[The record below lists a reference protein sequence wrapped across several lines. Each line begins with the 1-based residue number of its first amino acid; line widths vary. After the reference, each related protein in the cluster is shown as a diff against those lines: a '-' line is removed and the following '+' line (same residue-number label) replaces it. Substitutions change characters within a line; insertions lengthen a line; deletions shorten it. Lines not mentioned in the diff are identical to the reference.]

1 MFTLDAPSRPRFRLD
16 LMIARSL
23 ALIGLLFLMLRLA
36 WVGDDALITL
46 RAALNSSHG
55 WGAGFNVT
63 ESVQAYTHPLW
74 FVLWS
79 LIGSITGEWILTI
92 VLLGLVL
99 SLLSVLLILMTLKSV
114 PTVIGVATL
123 LAFSNAFMEYTTSGL
138 ENPMGWVFLGLL
150 TLGLGHACHSGS
162 AVGVKEGSLLGLA
175 LAGLFLTRFDLV
187 LLVFAMLLVTLWIQ
201 RHNVRFL
208 VTGILTA
215 ILPVVTWFTWSWTSY
230 HSLLPN
236 TFYAKQNLEIPSQE
250 LIIQGLRYLWVST
263 EFDPVTSAVI
273 IVGSLVLL
281 LIGTTFF
288 RAGILGVLVYLA
300 YVIYIGGD
308 FMAGR
313 FLAAPF
319 YLTVL
324 LIALFFTSNSSW
336 GDKNQPTGIERSHSN
351 MLTVGLVSLAILG
364 TLFIGGRAPI
374 AVLLPTDLRWLDQDQ
389 ANIYDTRSKFITLD
403 KGVGQWLMSLR
414 EPLQQPT
421 FSPVA
426 SVNSVAPLRDIRAA
440 ANAWPDFDSDL
451 MRKAKW
457 PNSDGSLNLLP
468 VEVGIA
474 CGLIGANSILTGP
487 TVHWIDTCALSDRF
501 LAGIPYESNNFQWFV
516 GHYVRDLP
524 QGYAEAIL
532 EGDPNLVADPL
543 EKDRLIKLWEQ
554 IR

>member
-1 MFTLDAPSRPRFRLD
+1 MSLT
-16 LMIARSL
+16 IARSL
-23 ALIGLLFLMLRLA
+23 ALIGFLFLMLRLA
-36 WVGDDALITL
+36 WVGDDALITM

-55 WGAGFNVT
+55 WGVGFNVT

-92 VLLGLVL
+92 MLLGIVL

-114 PTVIGVATL
+114 PAVLGGAML
-123 LAFSNAFMEYTTSGL
+123 LAFSNAFMEYTASGL
-138 ENPMGWVFLGLL
+138 ENPLGWVFLGLL
-150 TLGLGHACHSGS
+150 TLGLANAYKSGS
-162 AVGVKEGSLLGLA
+162 AMGLKQGILLGLA

-187 LLVFAMLLVTLWIQ
+187 LLVFAMLLVTLWVQ
-201 RHNVRFL
+201 RRNVKFL
-208 VTGILTA
+208 VSGFLA
-215 ILPVVTWFTWSWTSY
+215 AVVPAVIWFAWSWTSY

-236 TFYAKQNLEIPSQE
+236 TFYAKQNLEISFHE
-250 LIIQGLRYLWVST
+250 VIIQGFRYFWVST
-263 EFDPVTSAVI
+263 DFDPITSAVV

-281 LIGTTFF
+281 LMGTTFF
-288 RAGILGVLVYLA
+288 RAGVLGALLYLA

-324 LIALFFTSNSSW
+324 LIALFFTANSSW
-336 GDKNQPTGIERSHSN
+336 GAKTQPVGGERSHNN
-351 MLTVGLVSLAILG
+351 MLRVGLVSLAILG
-364 TLFIGGRAPI
+364 TLFVGGRAPI
-374 AVLLPTDLRWLDQDQ
+374 AVLTPTDLRWLDQDQ

-403 KGVGQWLMSLR
+403 KGLDQWLMTLR

-421 FSPVA
+421 FSSVA
-426 SVNSVAPLRDIRAA
+426 AVNSVAPLRDIRAA
-440 ANAWPDFDSDL
+440 ANAWPNFDPDL

-468 VEVGIA
+468 TDVGVI
-474 CGLIGANSILTGP
+474 CGLLGANSILTGP

-501 LAGIPYESNNFQWFV
+501 LAGIPYESDGYRWFV
-516 GHYVRDLP
+516 GHYVRGLP
-524 QGYAEAIL
+524 QGYAEAVS
-532 EGDPNLVADPL
+532 EGDANLVVDPM

>member
-1 MFTLDAPSRPRFRLD
+1 MFTLDPPAPKRLRLGLTLARFF
-16 LMIARSL
+16 

-79 LIGSITGEWILTI
+79 VIGSISGEWILTI
-92 VLLGLVL
+92 VLVGLVL
-99 SLLSVLLILMTLKSV
+99 SLISALLILMTVKSV
-114 PTVIGVATL
+114 PAVLGVATL

-138 ENPMGWVFLGLL
+138 ENPMGWVFLGIL
-150 TLGLGHACHSGS
+150 TLGLSRSCHSQSTAGIRD
-162 AVGVKEGSLLGLA
+162 GVLLGLA
-175 LAGLFLTRFDLV
+175 LAGLMLTRLDLI
-187 LLVFAMLLVTLWIQ
+187 LLIFAMLIFTLWTQ
-201 RHNVRFL
+201 RRNLRFL
-208 VTGILTA
+208 LTGFLATTLPILF
-215 ILPVVTWFTWSWTSY
+215 WFSWSWANY
-230 HSLLPN
+230 HSFLPN
-236 TFYAKQNLEIPSQE
+236 TFYAKQNLDIPAQE
-250 LIIQGLRYLWVST
+250 VMVQGIRYLWVST

-273 IVGSLVLL
+273 IIGSTALF

-288 RAGILGVLVYLA
+288 RAGAIGVLLYLT

-324 LIALFFTSNSSW
+324 LVALLVTSNSSRGW
-336 GDKNQPTGIERSHSN
+336 IRPTGIQGNRNN
-351 MLTVGLVSLAILG
+351 MLAVGLVSIAVLG
-364 TLFIGGRAPI
+364 ALFVGGRAPI
-374 AVLLPTDLRWLDQDQ
+374 SVLLPTEPRWLDQDQ
-389 ANIYDTRSKFITLD
+389 ANVYDTRSKFMTLE
-403 KGVGQWLMSLR
+403 KGVGQWLMSLG

-421 FSPVA
+421 FSSVTD
-426 SVNSVAPLRDIRAA
+426 VNSVAPLRDIRAA
-440 ANAWPDFDSDL
+440 ANAWPDLDSDL

-457 PNSDGSLNLLP
+457 PSRDGSFPLLP
-468 VEVGIA
+468 AEVGIT
-474 CGLIGANSILTGP
+474 CGLLGSQSILTGP
-487 TVHWIDTCALSDRF
+487 TIHWIDTCALSDRF
-501 LAGIPYESNNFQWFV
+501 LAGIPYESNSFQWLV

-524 QGYAEAIL
+524 QGYAAAVL
-532 EGDPNLVADPL
+532 EGDASLVTDPS
-543 EKDRLIKLWEQ
+543 EKERLIKLWEQ